1 MNYKFTV
8 LYEDNHLLV
17 VFKPSGICVQGA
29 AIDEPSLLKDAK
41 DYIKKKYNKP
51 GDVYLAPVHR
61 LDKYV
66 SGVVLFA
73 RTSKAAARIS
83 KQIKDKKM
91 VKTYIALVDGIPPK
105 EKTLI
110 DYIDRDG
117 SKSFITRNKTKGKEA
132 ILDYKVTKHNN
143 STALLKINLQTG
155 RHHQIRLQLSNL
167 GFPIIG
173 DCKYGSL
180 VPFKNKAIA
189 LHANSLKVTHPTTKE
204 LMTFTCPYPKIWDTF
219 L

>member
-8 LYEDNHLLV
+8 IYEDNHLLV
-17 VFKPSGICVQGA
+17 VFKPNGICVQGA
-29 AIDEPSLLKDAK
+29 AENEPSLLKHAK
-41 DYIKKKYNKP
+41 QYIKEKYNKP

-83 KQIKDKKM
+83 KQIRDKKM
-91 VKTYIALVDGIPPK
+91 KKTYKALVDGIPPK

-117 SKSFITRNKTKGKEA
+117 SKSFITKNKNKGKEA
-132 ILDYKVTKHNN
+132 ILDYRVIKDNN
-143 STALLKINLQTG
+143 STAMLKINLKTG
-155 RHHQIRLQLSNL
+155 RHHQIRIQLSNF

-173 DCKYGSL
+173 DSKYGSL
-180 VPFKNKAIA
+180 VPFKKNAIA
-189 LHANSLKVTHPTTKE
+189 LHAYKLELTHPVKKE
-204 LMTFTCPYPKIWDTF
+204 PLSFTCPYPKIWDTF
-219 L
+219 V

>member
-29 AIDEPSLLKDAK
+29 AVDEDSLLKDAK
-41 DYIKKKYNKP
+41 SYIKEKYNKP

-73 RTSKAAARIS
+73 RTSKAASRIS
-83 KQIKDKKM
+83 EQIRKKNIK
-91 VKTYIALVDGIPPK
+91 KTYIALVDGVPAK
-105 EKTLI
+105 QKKLV
-110 DYIDRDG
+110 DFVDRDG
-117 SKSFITRNKTKGKEA
+117 SKSFITKNKKKGKEA
-132 ILDYKVTKHNN
+132 ILSYKVLKENN
-143 STALLKINLQTG
+143 STSLLEVDLETG
-155 RHHQIRLQLSNL
+155 RHHQIRLQLSNF

-173 DCKYGSL
+173 DSKYGSL
-180 VPFKNKAIA
+180 VPFKNNAIA
-189 LHANSLKVTHPTTKE
+189 LHAKKLEITHPVKKE
-204 LMTFTCPYPKIWDTF
+204 PLVFTCPYPKIWDTF